1 MSWETTD
8 VSEATK
14 SDNRGPLIFVEGG
27 RKMLRFVAIG
37 IAGMA
42 LGAAA
47 TAGAVGGFRIVP
59 LHTGDIAPVA
69 GIHVFCH
76 VRAES
81 AVAPYTDPSVECGET
96 KKGIAG
102 SFGIGITD
110 DAVYIGRWDR
120 DVKRVIPGSVVYS
133 RRHHH

>member
-1 MSWETTD
+1 MFRLVT
-8 VSEATK
+8 A
-14 SDNRGPLIFVEGG
+14 
-27 RKMLRFVAIG
+27 A

-42 LGAAA
+42 LGAVA

-59 LHTGDIAPVA
+59 LHPGDVAPIA
-69 GIHVFCH
+69 GMHVFCH

-81 AVAPYTDPSVECGET
+81 AVSPYTNPAVECGET
-96 KKGIAG
+96 KHGIAG

-110 DAVYIGRWDR
+110 DAVYIGRWDP
-120 DVKRVIPGSVVYS
+120 DVKLVTPRSVVYA

>member
-1 MSWETTD
+1 MFRI
-8 VSEATK
+8 A
-14 SDNRGPLIFVEGG
+14 
-27 RKMLRFVAIG
+27 AAG

-47 TAGAVGGFRIVP
+47 TAGAVGQFKIVT
-59 LHTGDIAPVA
+59 LHTGDVAPVA
-69 GIHVFCH
+69 GMHVFCH
-76 VRAES
+76 VRSES
-81 AVAPYTDPSVECGET
+81 AVAPYTRPAVECGET

-110 DAVYIGRWDR
+110 DVVYIGRWDR
-120 DVKRVIPGSVVYS
+120 DVKLVTPGSVVYS

>member
-1 MSWETTD
+1 MFRS
-8 VSEATK
+8 
-14 SDNRGPLIFVEGG
+14 
-27 RKMLRFVAIG
+27 VAAG

-59 LHTGDIAPVA
+59 LHAGDVAPVT
-69 GIHVFCH
+69 GMHVFCH
-76 VRAES
+76 VRSES
-81 AVAPYTDPSVECGET
+81 SVSPFTHPSVECGET
-96 KKGIAG
+96 KRGIAG

-110 DAVYIGRWDR
+110 DAVYVGRWDP
-120 DVKRVIPGSVVYS
+120 DVKLVTPGSVVYS